1 MLRQPHPGWE
11 RSEGILIT
19 KESHTILKLR
29 STPVMQSGSSRVI
42 STEDSRQQT
51 LIESDRVRPLTQ
63 CKVCCHDITHQSD
76 SSL

>member
-29 STPVMQSGSSRVI
+29 STPVMQSDSAQKTETGRVRV
-42 STEDSRQQT
+42 SH
-51 LIESDRVRPLTQ
+51 SDRSLSVVLYSLLSALSLQ
-63 CKVCCHDITHQSD
+63 QSA
-76 SSL
+76 